1 MDATYDAVVVGSG
14 PNGLSAAIFLQKHG
28 LKVLLIEG
36 KETIGGGMRTMEL
49 TLPGFKHDVCSA
61 IHPMAA
67 AGPFFKTL
75 PLAEYGLEFIHP
87 KTLAGHPL
95 PDGRVASLNR
105 SLSETAD
112 QLGSDRNAYIDLLK
126 PLVDHWDALSPDILS
141 PLKFPNNPI
150 KLGLFGINALQP
162 ATLLARKFK
171 ETSTRALWA
180 GMAAHGIQPLT
191 NITTSAIAM
200 VLMAA
205 GHHSGW
211 PMIKGGSQTL
221 ADALA
226 NYFIA
231 LGGKIEK
238 GKMITHFSQ
247 IPDAKLVMF
256 DVSPKNLLKIAGDKF
271 SKLYRWQLNR
281 FRYGMGVFKMDFALS
296 QPIPW
301 KSKELNGAGTVHLG
315 GTLEDISKSEKL
327 IWEGKYSQNPFVL
340 LAQQSLFDTTRSP
353 DGYHTAWAYC
363 HVPSGSEVDMSTTIE
378 DQIEKYAPGFKETII
393 GKHTFNTKEIENY
406 NPNYIGGDINAG
418 VQDWSQIFTRPALR
432 VSPYRTSFKN
442 IYICSA
448 STPPGGGVHGMGGY
462 YAAKRAIKDLF

>member
-14 PNGLSAAIFLQKHG
+14 PNGLSAAIVLQKHG
-28 LKVLLIEG
+28 LNVLLIEG

-67 AGPFFKTL
+67 AAPFFKTL
-75 PLAEYGLEFIHP
+75 PLEEYGLEYIHP

-95 PDGRVASLNR
+95 PDGTVASLHR

-112 QLGSDRNAYIDLLK
+112 QLGRDKKTYTDLLK
-126 PLVDHWDALSPDILS
+126 PLVTHWEGLSSDFLS
-141 PLKFPNNPI
+141 PLKVPENPI
-150 KLGLFGINALQP
+150 KLARFGLNALQP
-162 ATLLARKFK
+162 ATMLANKFK
-171 ETSTRALWA
+171 ETKTRALWA

-191 NITTSAIAM
+191 NFTTSAIGM

-205 GHHSGW
+205 GHHAGW
-211 PMIKGGSQTL
+211 PMLKGGSQSL

-226 NYFIA
+226 GYFES

-238 GKMITHFSQ
+238 GKMITDFGQ
-247 IPDAKLVMF
+247 IPNAKMVMF
-256 DVSPKNLLKIAGDKF
+256 DLSPKNLLKIAGGKF
-271 SKLYRWQLNR
+271 SSLYRWQLNR
-281 FRYGMGVFKMDFALS
+281 YRYGMGVFKMDFALS

-301 KSKELNGAGTVHLG
+301 KSKELSGAGTVHLG
-315 GTLEDISKSEKL
+315 GTIEDISNSERL
-327 IWEGKYSQNPFVL
+327 TWEGKYTDNPYVL

-353 DGYHTAWAYC
+353 EGLHTGWAYC
-363 HVPSGSEVDMSTTIE
+363 HVPSGSELDMSVVIE
-378 DQIEKYAPGFKETII
+378 NQIEKYAPGFKETII
-393 GKHTFNTKEIENY
+393 GKHTFNTKEIEDY

-418 VQDWSQIFTRPALR
+418 VQDWSQLFTRPAVR
-432 VSPYRTSFKN
+432 ISPYRTSCKN

-448 STPPGGGVHGMGGY
+448 STPPGGGVHGMGGF

>member
-14 PNGLSAAIFLQKHG
+14 PNGLSAAIVLQKHG

-49 TLPGFKHDVCSA
+49 TLPGFQHDVCSA

-75 PLAEYGLEFIHP
+75 PLAQYGLEFIHA

-95 PDGRVASLNR
+95 PDGRVASLHR
-105 SLSETAD
+105 SLFETAD
-112 QLGSDRNAYIDLLK
+112 QLGNDRKAYIDLLN

-162 ATLLARKFK
+162 ANLLARKFK
-171 ETSTRALWA
+171 ETTTRALWA

-191 NITTSAIAM
+191 NIATSAIAM

-363 HVPSGSEVDMSTTIE
+363 HVPSGSEVDMSTIIE

-432 VSPYRTSFKN
+432 ISPYRTSFKN

>member
-14 PNGLSAAIFLQKHG
+14 PNGLSAAIVLQKHG

-49 TLPGFKHDVCSA
+49 TLPGFHHDVCSA
-61 IHPMAA
+61 IHPMAG

-75 PLAEYGLEFIHP
+75 PLAEYGLEYIHP
-87 KTLAGHPL
+87 KILAGHPL
-95 PDGRVASLNR
+95 PDGRVASLHR
-105 SLSETAD
+105 SLSGTAD
-112 QLGSDRNAYIDLLK
+112 QLGSDSKAYIDLLK
-126 PLVDHWDALSPDILS
+126 PLVDHWDALSSDFLA
-141 PLKFPNNPI
+141 PLKIPNNPI

-191 NITTSAIAM
+191 NVTTSAIAM

-221 ADALA
+221 ADSLT
-226 NYFIA
+226 NYFVA
-231 LGGKIEK
+231 LGGTIEK
-238 GKMITHFSQ
+238 GKMIADFSQ

-256 DVSPKNLLKIAGDKF
+256 DVSPKNLLNIAGDKF

-281 FRYGMGVFKMDFALS
+281 YRYGMGVFKMDFALS

-301 KSKELNGAGTVHLG
+301 KSTALNGAGTVHLG
-315 GTLEDISKSEKL
+315 GTIEDISKSEKL
-327 IWEGKYSQNPFVL
+327 TWEGKYSQNPFVL
-340 LAQQSLFDTTRSP
+340 LAQQSLFDKTRSP
-353 DGYHTAWAYC
+353 EGSHTAWAYC
-363 HVPSGSEVDMSTTIE
+363 HVPSGSEVDMSAAIE
-378 DQIEKYAPGFKETII
+378 NQIEKYAPGFKETII

-418 VQDWSQIFTRPALR
+418 VQDWSQLFTRPALR
-432 VSPYRTSFKN
+432 ISPYRTSFKN

>member
-14 PNGLSAAIFLQKHG
+14 PNGLSAAIVLQKHG
-28 LKVLLIEG
+28 LNVLLIEG

-61 IHPMAA
+61 IHPMAV

-75 PLAEYGLEFIHP
+75 PLAQYGLEFIHA

-95 PDGRVASLNR
+95 PDGRVASLHR
-105 SLSETAD
+105 SLFETAD
-112 QLGSDRNAYIDLLK
+112 QLGNDRKAYIDLLN

-162 ATLLARKFK
+162 ANLLARKFK
-171 ETSTRALWA
+171 ETTTRALWA

-191 NITTSAIAM
+191 NIATSAIAM